1 LTKSKDFEVQYGAA
15 PKETDQ
21 GSEQREEEC
30 LHPGDTTAR
39 EDKKSKKKSIGI
51 KFLVGTLFG
60 ATALEQGRKARG
72 LGKGVGE
79 GHIAA
84 L

>member
-1 LTKSKDFEVQYGAA
+1 MQYGAA

-39 EDKKSKKKSIGI
+39 EDKKSIGI